1 LRNDDREGSERPAA
15 QTPVLPNT
23 CAAALRE
30 ITQLNSL
37 EIRNPSGNW
46 LPPRYVGEE
55 QQNKA
60 SRTGVDRMEKM
71 SRSQLF
77 CGNATSLKGMPT
89 CAVGPKWL
97 DDPMPAE
104 TDGPSNRAG
113 NADVAPRQA
122 RVIDAPPLSRPAVT
136 PFEVFRG
143 RIASIFCILSA
154 LRSFTVRSDAQNT
167 TWEDIVTW
175 DDDATLHSTHLR

>member
-1 LRNDDREGSERPAA
+1 LRNGDRERSGRPAA

-37 EIRNPSGNW
+37 EIEIHPEIGCRRGMSAKNN
-46 LPPRYVGEE
+46 RI
-55 QQNKA
+55 KA
-60 SRTGVDRMEKM
+60 SRTGLDRMEKI

-77 CGNATSLKGMPT
+77 CGDATSLKGMPT
-89 CAVGPKWL
+89 WAVGPKCL
-97 DDPMPAE
+97 DDPVPAE

-136 PFEVFRG
+136 LIVSPF
-143 RIASIFCILSA
+143 
-154 LRSFTVRSDAQNT
+154 
-167 TWEDIVTW
+167 
-175 DDDATLHSTHLR
+175 